1 MSQEKHTF
9 DELNQ
14 EVARYRAMLDAVPD
28 FIFRIDKEGNYL
40 DFRAPRPEQ
49 LALPPDV
56 IVGSNIRDLSLSPDM
71 VQRAFTAIE
80 AALETGEVQVF
91 EYSLEMPDGWHE
103 YEARLLACAPDEVIA
118 IVRDVTERVRTEE
131 ALLVSQRRYSLA
143 TASAHVG
150 VWDWNLETGEFYLDP
165 NIKRILGYEDDE
177 IPNDLEEW
185 SKHIHPD
192 DKQAVMAAANEAVE
206 GRTSEYVYEHRMMH
220 KDGTVRWVLARGSV
234 IRNADGEVI
243 RMVGTDTDIT
253 ERRQAEE
260 ELRRH
265 EVVLETIFDH
275 LPVMVVLVDAEGRG
289 VIANK
294 AVKRTLGWPL
304 EDLDES
310 GVLARLYPDADY
322 RGEFLDHM
330 KAARSEWRDFKTRV
344 ASGRN
349 LDVSW
354 ACVPLPDGRRIV
366 IGQDIS
372 DRVEAE
378 REREHLE
385 TQLRQRQK
393 MEALGTLAG
402 GIAHDLNNILLA
414 ITGFAELALYDV
426 DRGARDQKED
436 LEQILTAA
444 RRAGQLVE
452 RILSFSRPR
461 RPQVKAV
468 DACRVVRGAM
478 DLLRASIPSNIEFE
492 ERLDPSAGRIRADEN
507 QIQQLIL
514 NLGSNAAYA
523 MGDSSGRLTVA
534 VSGLEVDE
542 QLSRKLGGIAQG
554 RFVKLTVTDTGQG
567 MDEKTLK
574 RIYDP
579 FFTTKRVGEGTGLGL
594 SVVHGIVQSHGG
606 SIQVRSQVGVGTTF
620 DVYLPAVEAVA
631 EPVQAADVIY
641 SGRERV
647 LLVDDEPQVAR
658 VGQLQLERLGYEVVT
673 CTESPAALELFQA
686 EPGAF
691 DMLVTDQ
698 TMPQMSGLALARE
711 IKEIRPELPMV
722 LTTGYAP
729 MIADE
734 ALEDLDI
741 FAVLRKPYP
750 GQALAR
756 AVRQALDQSVSQ
768 AG

>member
-1 MSQEKHTF
+1 
-9 DELNQ
+9 
-14 EVARYRAMLDAVPD
+14 MLDAVPD
-28 FIFRIDKEGNYL
+28 LFFRIDREGNYL
-40 DFRAPRPEQ
+40 DFRAPRPEL
-49 LALPPDV
+49 LALPPEE
-56 IVGSNIRDLSLSPDM
+56 IIGSNIRELPLAPEMLERSF
-71 VQRAFTAIE
+71 AAIE
-80 AALETGEVQVF
+80 AALETGEVQTY

-103 YEARLLACAPDEVIA
+103 YEARMAACAPDEVIA
-118 IVRDVTERVRTEE
+118 IVRDVTERVRTQE
-131 ALLVSQRRYSLA
+131 ALVQSEHRYSLA
-143 TASAHVG
+143 TGSAHVG

-165 NIKRILGYEDDE
+165 NLKRILGYEDHE

-185 SKHIHPD
+185 SNFIHPE
-192 DKQAVMAAANEAVE
+192 DKQAVMAAAMEAVE

-234 IRNADGEVI
+234 IRDAEGKVI

-265 EVVLETIFDH
+265 EVLLETIFDH
-275 LPVMVVLVDAEGRG
+275 LPVMVILLDAEGRG
-289 VIANK
+289 LIANK
-294 AVKRTLGWPL
+294 AVERILGWPL

-310 GVLARLYPDADY
+310 GVLARLYPEADY
-322 RGEFLDHM
+322 RQEFLDHLE
-330 KAARSEWRDFKTRV
+330 AARSEWRDFKTVV
-344 ASGRN
+344 ADGST
-349 LDVSW
+349 LDVTW
-354 ACVPLPDGRRIV
+354 ACVRLPDGRRLM

-372 DRVEAE
+372 DRIAAE
-378 REREHLE
+378 RERESLA

-461 RPQVKAV
+461 QPQVKAV

-492 ERLDPSAGRIRADEN
+492 EKLDPSAGRIRADEN

-523 MGDSSGRLTVA
+523 MGDRSGRLAVA
-534 VSGLEVDE
+534 VSGVEVDE
-542 QLSRKLGGIAQG
+542 AWSRKLGGINPG

-567 MDEKTLK
+567 MNEDTLK

-606 SIQVRSQVGVGTTF
+606 SIQVRSRVGAGTTF
-620 DVYLPAVEAVA
+620 DIYLPAVEAVHEA
-631 EPVQAADVIY
+631 VQAADVIY
-641 SGRERV
+641 SGQERV

-673 CTESPAALELFQA
+673 CIESPAALELFEA
-686 EPGAF
+686 EPDSF

-698 TMPQMSGLALARE
+698 TMPQKSGLVLARE
-711 IKEIRPELPMV
+711 VKRIRPELPIV

-729 MIADE
+729 MVSDE
-734 ALEDLDI
+734 AIQDLDI
-741 FAVLRKPYP
+741 FTVLRKPYP